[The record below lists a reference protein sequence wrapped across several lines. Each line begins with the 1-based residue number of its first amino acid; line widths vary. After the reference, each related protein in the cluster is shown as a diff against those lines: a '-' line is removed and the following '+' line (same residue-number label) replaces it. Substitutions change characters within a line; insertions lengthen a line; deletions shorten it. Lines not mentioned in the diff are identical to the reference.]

1 MSEIQMEVEV
11 PRGGKREN
19 AGRKPLVLSD
29 DEELWIFG
37 QCQRLYNL
45 LTARKQSRQLHK
57 YWQSF
62 DRPKQHLYM
71 DQVRET
77 HSDMAGWSVE
87 QRRRSQDEVS
97 EAQDEESEVQEYEL
111 FLDAQANSVAI
122 GQENARRKGY
132 EKIGTDDPEYPDNRM
147 HSIRVSRLFGG
158 RRQQII
164 DLVSRRATKRFGK
177 QISERQVRKIWESFN
192 KYIAPATV

>member
-37 QCQRLYNL
+37 QCQLLYNL

-87 QRRRSQDEVS
+87 QRRRSQDEES
-97 EAQDEESEVQEYEL
+97 EAQECVQ

-132 EKIGTDDPEYPDNRM
+132 EKSGTDDPEYPDNRM
-147 HSIRVSRLFGG
+147 HSIRVTRLYG
-158 RRQQII
+158 RRSEII
-164 DLVSRRATKRFGK
+164 CLVSKRATKRFGK

-192 KYIAPATV
+192 SCLRPTMV

>member
-62 DRPKQHLYM
+62 DRPKRQLYM
-71 DQVRET
+71 DGVRDT

-87 QRRRSQDEVS
+87 QRRRSQDEES
-97 EAQDEESEVQEYEL
+97 EAQEREQ
-111 FLDAQANSVAI
+111 FLDAQANSVSI

-147 HSIRVSRLFGG
+147 HSIRVTRLYGG
-158 RRQQII
+158 RRGQII

>member
-1 MSEIQMEVEV
+1 M

-29 DEELWIFG
+29 DEEHWIFG
-37 QCQRLYNL
+37 QCQRLHNL
-45 LTARKQSRQLHK
+45 LTARKQSRQLHN

-62 DRPKQHLYM
+62 DRPKQQLYM
-71 DQVRET
+71 DGVRET

-87 QRRRSQDEVS
+87 QRRRSQDEES
-97 EAQDEESEVQEYEL
+97 EAQECVQ

-122 GQENARRKGY
+122 GQENARLKGY

-192 KYIAPATV
+192 SCLRPTMV